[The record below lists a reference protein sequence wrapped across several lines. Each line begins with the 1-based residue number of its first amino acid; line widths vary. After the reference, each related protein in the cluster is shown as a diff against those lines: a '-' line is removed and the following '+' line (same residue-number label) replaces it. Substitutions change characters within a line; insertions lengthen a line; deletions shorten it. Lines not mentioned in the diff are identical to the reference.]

1 MEDQCTLKMS
11 TCSEEVCR
19 KVPKGSRL
27 DACPERLSVLS
38 YNLLAPTYVRP
49 LDARTGE
56 VQEFAA
62 FLWAEPACEVL
73 DWAARQP
80 VLAAELQSCGA
91 DIIALQE
98 VEFDDTGGG
107 AFALPAWISAV
118 TTSYCAAIP
127 DQRELEK
134 IADRN
139 LRVLSRRAA
148 IGNALLF
155 RSDRLELAPLPVG
168 VAHKDG
174 TTRIGRALRGRADGP
189 LESLGT
195 LCVFSVHLD
204 ATSEDKRRRLLE
216 GCLEH
221 ARACGTREAIIA
233 GDMNTEAL
241 PGSCVGAFVV
251 ERRAATREELE
262 RECNSAMRSSDEA
275 EEEAEGGKCK
285 AGGVYDE
292 WETMHKNVVGACTRL
307 RIELSRAPTGPT
319 RAAFAHG
326 AIAPPC
332 LSWSLD
338 HIFYTRRSLA
348 LQEVWEGLDAEANA
362 AAAEIGLPC
371 RGYPSDHLP
380 VAATFSLLQ
389 PALLPPEETLRL
401 LAAVADLEEQ
411 HILERAALVQ
421 RLDEE
426 KAQVDAEVAA
436 EAGGAEQAKDGK
448 KAKSGPPDERVQ
460 RALRKRREEDREL
473 KQRHKIVRSALVAGL
488 SPLQMDRLEQ
498 GLAGTRGLAL
508 DEWVE
513 GQGQGQGQGQGK
525 AKGGG
530 RQ

>member
-1 MEDQCTLKMS
+1 M
-11 TCSEEVCR
+11 
-19 KVPKGSRL
+19 
-27 DACPERLSVLS
+27 LS

-98 VEFDDTGGG
+98 VEFDDMGDGSFG
-107 AFALPAWISAV
+107 LPAWIRAV
-118 TTSYCAAIP
+118 TNSYCAAIP
-127 DQRELEK
+127 DQRELGK

-168 VAHKDG
+168 VVHRDG
-174 TTRIGRALRGRADGP
+174 TTRIGRALRGRVDGP
-189 LESLGT
+189 LELLGT

-204 ATSEDKRRRLLE
+204 ATSEDKRRMLLE

-221 ARACGTREAIIA
+221 ARACGTREVLIA

-241 PGSCVGAFVV
+241 SGSCVGAFVV

-275 EEEAEGGKCK
+275 EKVAESEKCQ
-285 AGGVYDE
+285 AGVYDE
-292 WETMHKNVVGACTRL
+292 WEKMHKNVVGACTRL

-319 RAAFAHG
+319 RSAFAHG
-326 AIAPPC
+326 ASAPPC
-332 LSWSLD
+332 QSWSLD
-338 HIFYTRRSLA
+338 HIFYTRRSLK
-348 LQEVWEGLDAEANA
+348 LQEVWEGLDAEANSA
-362 AAAEIGLPC
+362 AAKAGLPC
-371 RGYPSDHLP
+371 HGYPSDHLP
-380 VAATFSLLQ
+380 VAATFNFCQ
-389 PALLPPEETLRL
+389 PAILPADETLRL

-411 HILERAALVQ
+411 HVLERAALAQ
-421 RLDEE
+421 QLDEE
-426 KAQVDAEVAA
+426 KAQVEAEVAA
-436 EAGGAEQAKDGK
+436 EGGGAEPCQAKDGK

-460 RALRKRREEDREL
+460 RALRKRREEEREL
-473 KQRHKIVRSALVAGL
+473 KQRHEGERSALVARL
-488 SPLQMDRLEQ
+488 SPLQMDCLEQ
-498 GLAGTRGLAL
+498 ELALRGLAL
-508 DEWVE
+508 DAWLE
-513 GQGQGQGQGQGK
+513 GQGQGQGQGK
-525 AKGGG
+525 AKGEG
-530 RQ
+530 RR